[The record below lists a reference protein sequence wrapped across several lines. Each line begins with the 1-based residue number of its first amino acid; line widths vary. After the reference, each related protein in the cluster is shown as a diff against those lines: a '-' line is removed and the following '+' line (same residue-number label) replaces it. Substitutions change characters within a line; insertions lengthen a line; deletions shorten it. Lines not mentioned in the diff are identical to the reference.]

1 MFNPAPDLSDP
12 YSKDSWN
19 TRFMHSHSGS
29 RIIRKSFYDLD
40 SRPFEHLERPQRG
53 PHRVGRLLA
62 WLATLLLPGLTSL
75 GCLAWSPGPSIEPNP
90 SEQADSRTPVRHWP
104 LDPGTLETVLRSEP
118 IEIVSESYAGAGL
131 TGASRLEI
139 RLLGHRETISAKWKP
154 MPTRL
159 DGINNSPRKEIA
171 AYEVQKFV
179 LEPEDY
185 VVPTSVARC
194 LPPSAFP
201 DPSRH
206 SEATLPGSRCELGV
220 LTVWLENV
228 TLPDPLL
235 DLERFRQDGVYA
247 RHLGHFNLVTYLIHH
262 QDGRRG
268 NFLVSTDD
276 RDRRVFSIDN
286 GVAFSGIL
294 YNWFV
299 RNWKRIRVPAL
310 PQRAI
315 ERLEQ
320 IRPEDLEPLAVV
332 TELRLGPDGIFV
344 PVPAGPIRERD
355 EGVRI
360 DGPTIQLGLDEDE
373 IEDLWE
379 RIEDLLEEIRDGDLG
394 VLPPTSTSASPAER
408 S

>member
-1 MFNPAPDLSDP
+1 MNSPSV
-12 YSKDSWN
+12 
-19 TRFMHSHSGS
+19 S
-29 RIIRKSFYDLD
+29 RSIRRSPRDLD
-40 SRPFEHLERPQRG
+40 PRPFERRG
-53 PHRVGRLLA
+53 RLRRRFHRVRRLPA
-62 WLATLLLPGLTSL
+62 WLAALLLPGLASL
-75 GCLAWSPGPSIEPNP
+75 GCLAWSPGPSIEPAP
-90 SEQADSRTPVRHWP
+90 SEQAPSRTPVRHWP
-104 LDPGTLETVLRSEP
+104 LDPATLETVLRSGQ

-131 TGASRLEI
+131 TGASRLEL
-139 RLLGHRETISAKWKP
+139 RLLDHHETIAAKWKP

-171 AYEVQKFV
+171 AYEVQKLV

-194 LPPSAFP
+194 LLPSAFP

-220 LTVWLENV
+220 LSLWLENV

-235 DLERFRQDGVYA
+235 DLERFRQDAVYA
-247 RHLGHFNLVTYLIHH
+247 RHLGRFNLVTYLIHH

-276 RDRRVFSIDN
+276 RNRRVFAIDN
-286 GVAFSGIL
+286 GVAFSGIF

-299 RNWKRIRVPAL
+299 PNWKHIRVPAL

-320 IRPEDLEPLAVV
+320 VRPVDLQPLAVV
-332 TELRLGPDGIFV
+332 AELRLGPNGIFV
-344 PVPAGPIRERD
+344 PVPPGPIRERD

-379 RIEDLLEEIRDGDLG
+379 RIEELLEEIRDGDLG
-394 VLPPTSTSASPAER
+394 ILPPATISDPRTER
-408 S
+408 P

>member
-1 MFNPAPDLSDP
+1 MSCFFCFPRSRSTRIDRPDLDGRCP
-12 YSKDSWN
+12 D
-19 TRFMHSHSGS
+19 
-29 RIIRKSFYDLD
+29 RIGKIRRRLFPAF
-40 SRPFEHLERPQRG
+40 PFPAFPSSTPFPALIP
-53 PHRVGRLLA
+53 LLA
-62 WLATLLLPGLTSL
+62 IAVSL
-75 GCLAWSPGPSIEPNP
+75 GCLTWSPGPSIEPP
-90 SEQADSRTPVRHWP
+90 ASEQAPSRTPVRHWP
-104 LDPGTLETVLRSEP
+104 LDPDTLEQALRSGP

-131 TGASRLEI
+131 TGASRLEL
-139 RLLGHRETISAKWKP
+139 RLLDPHETIAAKWKP
-154 MPTRL
+154 MPARL

-171 AYEVQKFV
+171 AYEVQKLV

-194 LPPSAFP
+194 LPPAAFP

-206 SEATLPGSRCELGV
+206 STPTLPGSRCELGV
-220 LTVWLENV
+220 LTLWLENV

-235 DLERFRQDGVYA
+235 DLERFRRDEVYA

-268 NFLVSTDD
+268 NFLVSTND
-276 RDRRVFSIDN
+276 RNRRVFSIDN

-299 RNWKRIRVPAL
+299 RNWKRIHVPAL

-315 ERLEQ
+315 ERLE
-320 IRPEDLEPLAVV
+320 RVGPGDLEPLAVV
-332 TELRLGPDGIFV
+332 AELRLGRDGIFV
-344 PVPAGPIRERD
+344 PVPPGPLRDRD

-360 DGPTIQLGLDEDE
+360 DGPTVQLGLDEDE

-379 RIEDLLEEIRDGDLG
+379 RIEDLLEEIREGDLG
-394 VLPPTSTSASPAER
+394 ILPPTTPSDRLPER

>member
-1 MFNPAPDLSDP
+1 MA
-12 YSKDSWN
+12 
-19 TRFMHSHSGS
+19 
-29 RIIRKSFYDLD
+29 
-40 SRPFEHLERPQRG
+40 
-53 PHRVGRLLA
+53 
-62 WLATLLLPGLTSL
+62 LLLPGLASL
-75 GCLAWSPGPSIEPNP
+75 GCLAWSPGPSIDPLPRER
-90 SEQADSRTPVRHWP
+90 AASRTPVRHWP
-104 LDPGTLETVLRSEP
+104 LDPETLEQVLRSEP

-131 TGASRLEI
+131 TGASRLEL
-139 RLLGHRETISAKWKP
+139 RLLDRHQTITAKWKP
-154 MPTRL
+154 MPARL

-171 AYEVQKFV
+171 AYEVQKLV

-201 DPSRH
+201 DPTRH

-220 LTVWLENV
+220 LSLWLENV

-235 DLERFRQDGVYA
+235 DLERFRRDEVYA
-247 RHLGHFNLVTYLIHH
+247 RHLGRFNLVTCLIHH

-268 NFLVSTDD
+268 NFLVSMND

-315 ERLEQ
+315 ERLAR
-320 IRPEDLEPLAVV
+320 IRPGDLEHLAIVA
-332 TELRLGPDGIFV
+332 ELRLGPDGIFI
-344 PVPAGPIRERD
+344 PVPPGPIRDRE

-379 RIEDLLEEIRDGDLG
+379 RIEDLLEEIREGDLG
-394 VLPPTSTSASPAER
+394 ILPPATFSDPPLER